1 MEKLLSCV
9 KKFDIDI
16 LVFSELHTAE
26 NCNNGALTGDAVSFC
41 NNGLI
46 DANMIARR
54 RSGSVHVIPLVHPD
68 RQRPKWHFVKAWRHF
83 SNVRKDKEQTDEIIG
98 VFDALPWRA
107 AAESASS
114 FLRSSQGQAIYQSE
128 PYLPD
133 ILDDHIALRQTPKG
147 SFAHAYCDFMER
159 EGLSAAGLVAATGND
174 RNGQPLFNDG
184 VEWYNDRLR
193 DIHDILHIL
202 TGYERDPLGEQ
213 CLLAY
218 LFHQRPS
225 LGHLA
230 ISTAGTLL
238 MKVQLKT
245 EAPILRALFEAHR
258 HGRLCTRI
266 VEQSIREILPLPL
279 TEVRE
284 RYNVPEPLWYKKV
297 HDVWKSE
304 GVDPHAFLA
313 KQSDTDLHGSQLA
326 GTIAASHDHEGPRLI
341 NQPVPGL
348 AVNMDD
354 EMPSF
359 NRSTVKG
366 TSERV
371 SSVCDSD
378 LVDV

>member
-1 MEKLLSCV
+1 MEERLSCV

-16 LVFSELHTAE
+16 LAFSELHAAE
-26 NCNNGALTGDAVSFC
+26 NCDNRAPTGDVVGFY
-41 NNGLI
+41 NDRLI

-54 RSGSVHVIPLVHPD
+54 RSGSVEVIPLVHPE
-68 RQRPKWHFVKAWRHF
+68 RQRPKWRFVKAWRHF
-83 SNVRKDKEQTDEIIG
+83 SNVRKDKERTDEIIG

-114 FLRSSQGQAIYQSE
+114 FLRSSRGQAIYQSE
-128 PYLPD
+128 PCLPD
-133 ILDDHIALRQTPKG
+133 ILDDHVALRKTPKG

-230 ISTAGTLL
+230 VSTAGTLL
-238 MKVQLKT
+238 MKIQLETK
-245 EAPILRALFEAHR
+245 APILRALIQAHR
-258 HGRLCTRI
+258 HGRRCPRI

-297 HDVWKSE
+297 HDIWKSD

-313 KQSDTDLHGSQLA
+313 KQSDTD
-326 GTIAASHDHEGPRLI
+326 
-341 NQPVPGL
+341 QPAPGL
-348 AVNMDD
+348 AANMND
-354 EMPSF
+354 EKPSF

-366 TSERV
+366 TS
-371 SSVCDSD
+371 D
-378 LVDV
+378 LVDA

>member
-1 MEKLLSCV
+1 MEKLSCV
-9 KKFDIDI
+9 KSFDTDMFS
-16 LVFSELHTAE
+16 FSELHAAE
-26 NCNNGALTGDAVSFC
+26 NCDNRALTADADSFYKDEYA
-41 NNGLI
+41 

-54 RSGSVHVIPLVHPD
+54 LGDKVDVIPLVHPD

-83 SNVRKDKEQTDEIIG
+83 SNVRKDKERTDEIIG

-107 AAESASS
+107 AAEAASS
-114 FLRSSQGQAIYQSE
+114 FLTSSRGQAIYQSE

-133 ILDDHIALRQTPKG
+133 ILDDHVALRQTPKG

-159 EGLSAAGLVAATGND
+159 EGLTAAGLVAATGND
-174 RNGQPLFNDG
+174 RNGQPLLNDG

-225 LGHLA
+225 PGHLA

-245 EAPILRALFEAHR
+245 KAPILRAVIEAHR

-266 VEQSIREILPLPL
+266 VEQSIREMLPMQL

-284 RYNVPEPLWYKKV
+284 RFNVPEPFWYKKV

-304 GVDPHAFLA
+304 GIDPHAFLA
-313 KQSDTDLHGSQLA
+313 KQSQDG
-326 GTIAASHDHEGPRLI
+326 
-341 NQPVPGL
+341 PGL
-348 AVNMDD
+348 ID
-354 EMPSF
+354 
-359 NRSTVKG
+359 
-366 TSERV
+366 
-371 SSVCDSD
+371 
-378 LVDV
+378 